1 MDPKIQRD
9 LKRRVGGRQ
18 FEGGKGVPDRR
29 GDEQGSLLGLL
40 PTPGFFSPR
49 HPEPAPGDPD
59 AAAKG
64 DGAPGVW
71 NRGCGG
77 GGRAG
82 GGARPTCKL
91 D

>member
-18 FEGGKGVPDRR
+18 FEGGKRVPDRWED
-29 GDEQGSLLGLL
+29 GLGSLVGLL
-40 PTPGFFSPR
+40 PMPGFFNPR

-59 AAAKG
+59 VAARG

-71 NRGCGG
+71 NWGCGG